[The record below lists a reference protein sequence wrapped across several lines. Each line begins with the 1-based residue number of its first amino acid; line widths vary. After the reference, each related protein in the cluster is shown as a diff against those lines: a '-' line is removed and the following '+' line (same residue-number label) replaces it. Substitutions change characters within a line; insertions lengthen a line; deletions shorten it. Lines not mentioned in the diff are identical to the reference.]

1 MSLQLDD
8 LALLDE
14 SGQQIEGKP
23 LLISID
29 VIDED
34 PAQPRRE
41 FDEESLR
48 ELAETIAQRGV
59 RQPVSVRPH
68 PERSGR
74 WMLNFG
80 ARRLRASRLAGK
92 TDIPVFIDE
101 TADSYDQVIENEHRE
116 GLKPIELALFIKREL
131 DAGRSQ
137 TEIARRLGKTP
148 PYIAYVCSMID
159 PPDWLLALYRA
170 GRCRGVKELY
180 DLRRLHGMHG
190 DAVIAWIGDRQ
201 FIARADIAELTVQC
215 ERTPIEAHVQQ
226 PQAAERTDED
236 ATRRSR
242 TADAAPQPRRADP
255 GGGIE
260 SRGRLILLADVDGA
274 AVEVLLSAT
283 PEGGDGVV
291 VVSRLNDGTHW
302 SIPLE
307 RIVNLRIER
316 SRDATSRCR

>member
-1 MSLQLDD
+1 
-8 LALLDE
+8 
-14 SGQQIEGKP
+14 
-23 LLISID
+23 
-29 VIDED
+29 
-34 PAQPRRE
+34 
-41 FDEESLR
+41 
-48 ELAETIAQRGV
+48 
-59 RQPVSVRPH
+59 
-68 PERSGR
+68 
-74 WMLNFG
+74 MLNFG

-131 DAGRSQ
+131 DAGRAQ

-148 PYIAYVCSMID
+148 PYIAYVCAMID

-215 ERTPIEAHVQQ
+215 GQAPIEAHVQQ
-226 PQAAERTDED
+226 AEAAERTDED
-236 ATRRSR
+236 ATRRLP
-242 TADAAPQPRRADP
+242 TAGTAPQRRRAEP
-255 GGGIE
+255 SGGIE
-260 SRGRLILLADVDGA
+260 SCGRLILLADVDGT

-291 VVSRLNDGTHW
+291 VVSRLHDGTRR
-302 SIPLE
+302 STPLE
-307 RIVNLRIER
+307 RIVNLRIEL
-316 SRDATSRCR
+316 SRNAASRCR